1 MYLKRH
7 IMTVHESHRY
17 VKCDFCDKVF
27 LKPCLLK
34 THITNVHEQIKNF
47 KCEQCSMEFTQKSN
61 LTKHQRTVHEGIK
74 NYHCD
79 LCKKSFF
86 GRYQFEKHLTTNGHK
101 EVIKQSNESENG
113 ALVKTESNNSN
124 HNVEIVKNFEIDLQR
139 S

>member
-1 MYLKRH
+1 
-7 IMTVHESHRY
+7 MTVHESHRY

-101 EVIKQSNESENG
+101 EVIKQNKESENG

-124 HNVEIVKNFEIDLQR
+124 HNVEIVNNFEIDLQR

>member
-1 MYLKRH
+1 
-7 IMTVHESHRY
+7 
-17 VKCDFCDKVF
+17 
-27 LKPCLLK
+27 
-34 THITNVHEQIKNF
+34 
-47 KCEQCSMEFTQKSN
+47 MEFTQKSN

-101 EVIKQSNESENG
+101 EVIKQSKESENG